1 MTGIFKAN
9 NPSNNFLLLLY
20 GFVLK
25 LPLFLHPSVPHYE
38 MLDGFLYKALLQ
50 WIAPAGAKIPL
61 IYGVITFFLLYIQA
75 ISINTFVNSQRLM
88 QKNNHLPGMCY
99 LLMTSLFADWY
110 QLSSSI
116 VINTLLIWVL
126 SKLTNLHTN
135 NSPKSSLFNAGIII
149 GIATFFYFPSIA
161 FLLLII
167 VGLGITRPFRL
178 PEWLMVLLGLLTPY
192 YFLGAWLF
200 LSGNW
205 KGYRIPGISVTRPVF
220 NQSGW
225 AYTAIIFIFLT
236 VIIGIYFIQDNM
248 RRQVVQVRKSWNIL
262 FLYLLVALFIPFLNH
277 SHRFD
282 YWILAA
288 VPVSIISGAA
298 FLYPERKLV
307 PGILHWGMVAVSLVV
322 NYYLK

>member
-1 MTGIFKAN
+1 M
-9 NPSNNFLLLLY
+9 LY

-25 LPLFLHPSVPHYE
+25 LPLFLHPAVPQHE

-50 WIAPAGAKIPL
+50 WLAPAGAKAPV
-61 IYGVITFFLLYIQA
+61 IYSVIAFLFLYIQA
-75 ISINTFVNSQRLM
+75 VSINGLVNSQRLM
-88 QKNNHLPGMCY
+88 QKNNHLAGMCY

-110 QLSSSI
+110 QLSSSLI
-116 VINTLLIWVL
+116 INTLLIWVL
-126 SKLTNLHTN
+126 SKLTNLHN
-135 NSPKSSLFNAGIII
+135 NNNPKSSLFNAGIII
-149 GIATFFYFPSIA
+149 GFATFFYFPSIA

-178 PEWLMVLLGLLTPY
+178 PEWLMVLLGLLAPY

-205 KGYRIPGISVTRPVF
+205 KGYRFPGISVTVPVF
-220 NQSGW
+220 NQSAW

-236 VIIGIYFIQDNM
+236 VVIGIYFIQDNM
-248 RRQVVQVRKSWNIL
+248 RRQVVQVRKSWNLI
-262 FLYLLVALFIPFLNH
+262 FLYLLVALFIPFLND

-282 YWILAA
+282 YWILTA
-288 VPVSIISGAA
+288 VPISIISGAA

-322 NYYLK
+322 NYYLR